1 MNFPKCIETDS
12 EYFIIEYLEYY
23 VIITSMIKRSH
34 YQKVSA
40 LLAQFPAVVLLGPRQ
55 VGKTTLAQEIA
66 KDRNSL
72 YLDLEKPKDRIK
84 LSDANRFLEAYE
96 NKLVVLDEVH
106 RTPDLFQSLRGL
118 IDRGRSRGYKAGRFL
133 LLGSASVDLLR
144 QSGESL
150 AGRVV
155 YIDLHPF
162 HALEINEPR
171 HEDLWLRGGFPD
183 SFLAKTDEESMLWR
197 DSFIWTYLERD
208 IPVLGP
214 RIPAETLYRF
224 WMMLAHVQ
232 GSILNAEKLA
242 QSLAVSSKTIVRYL
256 DLMVDLMLARRLQP
270 YHAKVKKRLVKSPK
284 VYIRDSGIMHAL
296 LNIQNRNILFG
307 HPSAGPSWEGFV
319 IENLLNVAS
328 RRILPSFFRTSAGAE
343 IDLILEFPGL
353 SRKWAIEIKLGSVP
367 KISRGFH
374 SALQDIEPD
383 KAFVVHSGEDRYPLS
398 VGVEAIG
405 LPEISSLLQD

>member
-256 DLMVDLMLARRLQP
+256 DLMVDLMLVRRLQP
-270 YHAKVKKRLVKSPK
+270 YHANVKKRLVKSPK
-284 VYIRDSGIMHAL
+284 VYIRDRGIMHAL
-296 LNIQNRNILFG
+296 LHIQNRNILFG

-367 KISRGFH
+367 KISRGFR

-398 VGVEAIG
+398 GGVEAIG

>member
-1 MNFPKCIETDS
+1 
-12 EYFIIEYLEYY
+12 
-23 VIITSMIKRSH
+23 MIKRNH
-34 YQKVSA
+34 YQKVSS
-40 LLAQFPAVVLLGPRQ
+40 LLAQFPAVALLGPRQ

-66 KDRNSL
+66 KDRNCL
-72 YLDLEKPKDRIK
+72 YLDLEKPKDRNK

-118 IDRGRSRGYKAGRFL
+118 IDRGRSRGYKASRFL
-133 LLGSASVDLLR
+133 LLGSASMDLLR

-150 AGRVV
+150 AGRIV

-162 HALEINEPR
+162 DALEIKQSR
-171 HEDLWLRGGFPD
+171 YEDLWLRGGFPD

-232 GSILNAEKLA
+232 GGILNAAKLA

-256 DLMVDLMLARRLQP
+256 GLMVDLMLVRRLQP
-270 YHAKVKKRLVKSPK
+270 YHANVKKRLVRSPK
-284 VYIRDSGIMHAL
+284 VYIRDSGITHAL
-296 LNIQNRNILFG
+296 LNIQTRNTLFG
-307 HPSAGPSWEGFV
+307 HPSAGASWEGFV

-328 RRILPSFFRTSAGAE
+328 RRMLPSFYRTSAGAE

-353 SRKWAIEIKLGSVP
+353 SQTWAIEIKMGSIP
-367 KISRGFH
+367 KISKGFH
-374 SALQDIEPD
+374 SALQEVQPD
-383 KAFVVHSGEDRYPLS
+383 RAFVVHSGEDRYPLS
-398 VGVEAIG
+398 EDIEAIG
-405 LPEISSLLQD
+405 LLEILKLLKD